1 MLFFIY
7 IDLFILSTK
16 QNLQNFVSGKKSF
29 IFPLGGVVLAQ
40 RNPINFLSL
49 DKKNKK

>member
-7 IDLFILSTK
+7 IYLFILSTE
-16 QNLQNFVSGKKSF
+16 QNLQNFVSGKKF
-29 IFPLGGVVLAQ
+29 LIFPFGFLAQ